1 MKKLLLGCWCLL
13 GIGLAAFA
21 QAQPS
26 FAVQANRTSDSTA
39 QLSIKAQLPDSLLLF
54 SVKKRGADDPF
65 VSLLQLDTSRG
76 QRLLATDTAT
86 EKGTLQLLPDGSGS
100 TYRLFADSVEF
111 IYSVHTGRQDSLNG
125 SFVWLGKQGDEFPNG
140 EEKWELTL
148 AAKEAADTASTGT
161 GKSANSSAWG
171 LFLLAL
177 AAGFAAVFT
186 PCVFPLIPVTVS
198 FFLKRSK
205 SRAEG
210 IRNAW
215 IYALSIILIYTVPTL
230 LLTLIFGDSFLYNL
244 STHPV
249 TNLLFF
255 AIFIIFAIS
264 FFGAFELEL
273 PSSWAGKTDSAAG
286 KGGLIGIFF
295 MALTLVIVSFSCTG
309 PIVGTL
315 LGQTSSQGVGMG
327 PVFGMLGFGVGL
339 ALPFGLFA
347 LFPDMLKSLPKSGG
361 WLNTVKVFFGFL
373 ELALAMKFFS
383 NADLAYHWGILNRE
397 VFLAIWIVLFV
408 LLGLYLLG
416 KLKFSHDSDLP
427 YISVPRLFLAI
438 TSFSLAAYMV
448 PGMWGAPL
456 TPLSGI
462 LPPPSTQK
470 FNLDDLQYKIG
481 STAPVGN
488 GSAAPAPKKYA
499 DKFHVPFGLTA
510 YFDMEE
516 GLAAAKVLNKPV
528 MIDFTGWS
536 CANCRKMENEVWSQP
551 EVLKK
556 LRDEFVLVSL
566 YVDDKTKL
574 PAEEQYTNKAGDRI
588 TTIGAKNLDYEIS
601 AFNLNAQPLYKFVDL
616 QGRPLSDVQ
625 YGYDPDVSKFIS
637 HLNTVLA
644 EFKKR

>member
-1 MKKLLLGCWCLL
+1 Y
-13 GIGLAAFA
+13 
-21 QAQPS
+21 
-26 FAVQANRTSDSTA
+26 
-39 QLSIKAQLPDSLLLF
+39 SI
-54 SVKKRGADDPF
+54 
-65 VSLLQLDTSRG
+65 
-76 QRLLATDTAT
+76 
-86 EKGTLQLLPDGSGS
+86 
-100 TYRLFADSVEF
+100 
-111 IYSVHTGRQDSLNG
+111 HTGRQDSLSG
-125 SFVWLGKQGDEFPNG
+125 SFVWLGKKGDEFPNG

-148 AAKEAADTASTGT
+148 PAKSATADTATTGANK
-161 GKSANSSAWG
+161 GADKSPWG

-205 SRAEG
+205 SRAQG

-215 IYALSIILIYTVPTL
+215 MYALSIIVIYTVPTL
-230 LLTLIFGDSFLYNL
+230 LLTFIFGDGFLYNL
-244 STHPV
+244 STHPI

-273 PSSWAGKTDSAAG
+273 PASWAGKTDSAAG

-327 PVFGMLGFGVGL
+327 PVFGMLGFGLGL
-339 ALPFGLFA
+339 ALPFGVFA

-397 VFLAIWIVLFV
+397 VFLAIWIVLFI

-416 KLKFSHDSDLP
+416 KLKFNHDSDLP
-427 YISVPRLFLAI
+427 HISVPRLFLAI

-481 STAPVGN
+481 TTGPATTST
-488 GSAAPAPKKYA
+488 APAPKKYT

-510 YFDMEE
+510 YYDMEE
-516 GLAAAKVLNKPV
+516 GLAAAKQLNKPV

-556 LRDEFVLVSL
+556 LREEFVLVSL

-574 PAEEQYTNKAGDRI
+574 PADEQYTNKAGDRI
-588 TTIGAKNLDYEIS
+588 TTIGAKNLDYEITN
-601 AFNLNAQPLYKFVDL
+601 FNLNAQPLYKFVDL

-625 YGYDPDVSKFIS
+625 YGYDPDVSKFIA

>member
-1 MKKLLLGCWCLL
+1 MKKRLLACWCLW
-13 GIGLAAFA
+13 GIGLAVFA
-21 QAQPS
+21 QMQPRV
-26 FAVQANRTSDSTA
+26 AVQAIRTSDSTA
-39 QLSIKAQLPDSLLLF
+39 RLSIKAQLPDSLLLF

-65 VSLLQLDTSRG
+65 TSMLQLDTSRG
-76 QRLLATDTAT
+76 QRLLATDTVI
-86 EKGTLQLLPDGSGS
+86 EKGTVQLLPDGSGG

-111 IYSVHTGRQDSLNG
+111 IYNVHTSGQDSLSG
-125 SFVWLGKQGDEFPNG
+125 SFVWLGKLGNEFPNG

-148 AAKEAADTASTGT
+148 PAKHAADMADSGTA
-161 GKSANSSAWG
+161 KSANSSSWS

-215 IYALSIILIYTVPTL
+215 VYALSIILIYTAPTL
-230 LLTLIFGDSFLYNL
+230 LLTLIFGHSFLYNL

-255 AIFIIFAIS
+255 AIFIVFAIS

-273 PSSWAGKTDSAAG
+273 PSSWADKTDSIASR
-286 KGGLIGIFF
+286 GGLIGIFF

-315 LGQTSSQGVGMG
+315 LGQTSSQGMGMG
-327 PVFGMLGFGVGL
+327 PVLGMLGFGIGL
-339 ALPFGLFA
+339 ALPFGVFA

-383 NADLAYHWGILNRE
+383 NADLAYHWGLLNRE

-427 YISVPRLFLAI
+427 FISVPRLFLAI
-438 TSFSLAAYMV
+438 ASFSLAAYMV

-481 STAPVGN
+481 RTTPAGN
-488 GSAAPAPKKYA
+488 GSTAPAPKKYA

-510 YFDMEE
+510 YFDIEE
-516 GLAAAKVLNKPV
+516 GLAAARVLNKPV

-536 CANCRKMENEVWSQP
+536 CANCRKMENEVWSHP
-551 EVLKK
+551 DVLKK
-556 LRDEFVLVSL
+556 LQNEFVLVSL

-574 PAEEQYTNKAGDRI
+574 PAEEQYTNKAGERI

-637 HLNTVLA
+637 HLNMVLA